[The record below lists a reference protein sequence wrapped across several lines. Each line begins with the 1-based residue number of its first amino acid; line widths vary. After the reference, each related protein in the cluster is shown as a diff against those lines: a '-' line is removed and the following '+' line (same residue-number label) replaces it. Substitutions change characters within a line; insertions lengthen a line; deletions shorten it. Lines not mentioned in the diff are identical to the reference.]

1 MAPAVAPAV
10 APKRV
15 VSLIPAATEIVYA
28 LDCGERVVGRSH
40 ECDYPDDVRSRPVCT
55 AAKLDA
61 AGPSAEID
69 RRVKAIVAEAL
80 SVYRVDEALLER
92 LAPDLIL
99 TQTQCEVCA
108 VSFAEVEQAVAAWSG
123 TAPAIVSLAPGTL
136 EEVWA
141 DIDRVARA
149 LGVAARGQALVAEL
163 ERRAAA
169 IAAAAAPASGTESP
183 PTVACIE
190 WIEPLM
196 AAGNWVPQLVEMAGG
211 ADLFGEAGRHAPWMT
226 WDQLRRADPEVIVV
240 MPCGFDIARSRHEL
254 GALVERPGWAELG
267 AVGAERVF
275 ITDGN
280 QYFNRPGPR
289 LVESLEILA
298 EILHP
303 SLFHFGHEGAG
314 WVRW

>member
-1 MAPAVAPAV
+1 MAPE
-10 APKRV
+10 RV
-15 VSLIPAATEIVYA
+15 VSLIPSATEIVYA

-40 ECDYPDDVRSRPVCT
+40 ECDHPDDVRSRPVCT
-55 AAKLDA
+55 AAKLDP
-61 AGPSAEID
+61 AGPSVEID

-92 LAPDLIL
+92 LAPDLIV
-99 TQTQCEVCA
+99 TQTQCDVCA

-123 TAPAIVSLAPGTL
+123 AAPEIVSLAPGTL

-149 LGVAARGQALVAEL
+149 LGVAERGQALVAKL

-169 IAAAAAPASGTESP
+169 IAAAAPRASGTERP

-196 AAGNWVPQLVEMAGG
+196 AAGNWVPELVEMAGG
-211 ADLFGEAGRHAPWMT
+211 ANLFGEAGRHAPWMT
-226 WDQLRRADPEVIVV
+226 WDQLRRADPEVVVV
-240 MPCGFDIARSRHEL
+240 MPCGFDIARSRREL

-267 AVGAERVF
+267 AVRAERVF
-275 ITDGN
+275 IADGN

-289 LVESLEILA
+289 LVDSLEILA
-298 EILHP
+298 ELLHP

-314 WVRW
+314 WVRC

>member
-1 MAPAVAPAV
+1 MAPGAPAVAPE
-10 APKRV
+10 RV

-40 ECDYPDDVRSRPVCT
+40 ECDHPDDVRSRPVCT

-163 ERRAAA
+163 ERRVAA

-267 AVGAERVF
+267 AVGTERVF